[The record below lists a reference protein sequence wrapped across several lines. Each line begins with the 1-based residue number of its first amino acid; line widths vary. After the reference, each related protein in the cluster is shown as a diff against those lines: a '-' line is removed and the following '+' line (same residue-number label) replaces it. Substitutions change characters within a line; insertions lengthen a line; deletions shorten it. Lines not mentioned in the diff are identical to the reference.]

1 MNIELNAYLDHLG
14 KTHVELLEHGLVD
27 DSPFIEVYPGSLTLY
42 LQPQAGLDLAF
53 LAETKQLE
61 SVMYTL
67 LKLVPED
74 VLFAG
79 ELPEPY
85 ASCKKLDDVRGRF
98 GAPHASKGP
107 LRLPDPLGEVGGW
120 DGYSM
125 TGEGRE
131 HLRVVFKYDADL
143 TVFCISFGLKQ

>member
-1 MNIELNAYLDHLG
+1 MNIELNAYLEHLG
-14 KTHVELLEHGLVD
+14 KTHVELIEHGVLD
-27 DSPFIEVYPGSLTLY
+27 DSRLIEVYPGSLTLY
-42 LQPQAGLDLAF
+42 RQPQAGLDLAF

-67 LKLVPED
+67 RKLVPED
-74 VLFAG
+74 VLFTG
-79 ELPEPY
+79 NLPEPY
-85 ASCKKLDDVRGRF
+85 ASCKKLDDVRDRF
-98 GAPHASKGP
+98 GAPHVSKGP

-120 DGYSM
+120 DGYTM
-125 TGEGRE
+125 TCEGRE